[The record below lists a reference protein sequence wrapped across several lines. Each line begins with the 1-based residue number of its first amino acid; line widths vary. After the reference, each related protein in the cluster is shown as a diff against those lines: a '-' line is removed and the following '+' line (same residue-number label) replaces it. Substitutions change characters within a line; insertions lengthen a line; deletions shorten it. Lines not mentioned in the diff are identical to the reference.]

1 LERLVDYIVAP
12 FVTLAVCQ
20 FVKFLIESIKA
31 RRIKWGRLF
40 NGTGGMPSSH
50 TAFSVSVTT
59 MVGLGVGFLT
69 PLFAV
74 ALVFSAIVMYDAMG
88 LRRES
93 GKQAAQ
99 INQLVDA
106 VFETHDGFQRLKE
119 ELGHRPLEVIVGF
132 LAGIA
137 SALLFYYVIF

>member
-1 LERLVDYIVAP
+1 M
-12 FVTLAVCQ
+12 CQ
-20 FVKFLIESIKA
+20 FVKFLIESVKA
-31 RRIKWGRLF
+31 RRVKWGRLF

-50 TAFSVSVTT
+50 TAFSVCVTM

-74 ALVFSAIVMYDAMG
+74 ALVFSSIVMYDSMG

-93 GKQAAQ
+93 GKQAAA

-106 VFETHDGFQRLKE
+106 VFETQDGFQRLKE

-132 LAGIA
+132 LTGIVSA
-137 SALLFYYVIF
+137 SLFYYVIF

>member
-1 LERLVDYIVAP
+1 MDYIVAP

>member
-1 LERLVDYIVAP
+1 MVEYIVAP
-12 FVTLAVCQ
+12 VVTLVACQ
-20 FVKFLIESIKA
+20 FVKFLIESVKA

-93 GKQAAQ
+93 GKQAAT

-106 VFETHDGFQRLKE
+106 VFETRDGFQRLKE
-119 ELGHRPLEVIVGF
+119 ELGHRPLEVVVGF
-132 LAGIA
+132 LTGIA